1 VSERSDGL
9 SKTELYLGMEKKSII
24 CLSKETYTAHAT
36 SNVDFILILRY
47 AYQSMATPASIIDFN
62 MKTREKVIR
71 KEQEVLGGSFDK
83 DNYIEERVWA
93 TAKMELRCLFL
104 WFIKGL
110 IKMGKTHYCFMPM
123 VHMVTMPFNKTSHF
137 AYRDIEICYKWAE
150 VLKRKFYLPHRS
162 IQFVIC

>member
-9 SKTELYLGMEKKSII
+9 SKIRIIPWNGEEYYLPFES
-24 CLSKETYTAHAT
+24 ETYTPT
-36 SNVDFILILRY
+36 SNVDFDDILRY

-93 TAKMELRCLFL
+93 AKMELRCLFL
-104 WFIKGL
+104 WFIKRSE
-110 IKMGKTHYCFMPM
+110 KMGKPIIALCLWFIWSFHGCLF
-123 VHMVTMPFNKTSHF
+123 FINKIILTRQRFCLCHCAHS
-137 AYRDIEICYKWAE
+137 RW
-150 VLKRKFYLPHRS
+150 
-162 IQFVIC
+162 

>member
-1 VSERSDGL
+1 
-9 SKTELYLGMEKKSII
+9 MEKKSII

-123 VHMVTMPFNKTSHF
+123 VHMVTLPFQDFSFCLPRHRDLLQMGGGIKKKATYLIDRSSLLSAEGGSAFNMPQ
-137 AYRDIEICYKWAE
+137 
-150 VLKRKFYLPHRS
+150 L
-162 IQFVIC
+162 